1 MTDESRTSTE
11 DNSPRH
17 WGSLVDKYGSLLV
30 VIAFLLPILPLMI
43 VGAVLNESPAL
54 GGFLGLVVGV
64 FAGGF
69 HCGPLAILMSIRS
82 DVARIADAIE
92 SQSG

>member
-1 MTDESRTSTE
+1 
-11 DNSPRH
+11 
-17 WGSLVDKYGSLLV
+17 
-30 VIAFLLPILPLMI
+30 MI

-69 HCGPLAILMSIRS
+69 LCGPLAILMSIRS